1 MPADFDAIAELLQ
14 TYFDG
19 LYFSDAERLR
29 RIFHPGARYVCAT
42 EEKLVDLGMAEYLPI
57 VAARPSPASRGEARR
72 DRIVGVE
79 FAGPN
84 TALARVNCAIGPKY
98 FTDFLTLIRTDGA
111 WRIIAKVFHYD
122 LEPAAA

>member
-1 MPADFDAIAELLQ
+1 MTAEFDAIAELLQ

-19 LYFSDAERLR
+19 LYLSDAERLR
-29 RIFHPGARYVCAT
+29 GVFHPAARYVCAT
-42 EEKLVDLGMAEYLPI
+42 DEKLVDLGMAEYLPI

-84 TALARVNCAIGPKY
+84 TAFARVNCAIGPKY

-122 LEPAAA
+122 LAPAAA